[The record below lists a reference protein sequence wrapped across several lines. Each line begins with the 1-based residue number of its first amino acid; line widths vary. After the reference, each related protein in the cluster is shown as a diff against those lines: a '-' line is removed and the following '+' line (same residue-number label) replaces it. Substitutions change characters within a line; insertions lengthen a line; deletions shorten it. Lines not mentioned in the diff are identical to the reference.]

1 MVDSVLVN
9 DLLDCFLALSEG
21 VILPSSFIVVVED
34 VFEGLLVALQQ
45 LELLIAHLL
54 VGVQLKLIKAHFL
67 YLTHSHQQTFFKEH
81 EYLIILNV
89 ILYVLL

>member
-34 VFEGLLVALQQ
+34 VFEGLLIALQQ
-45 LELLIAHLL
+45 LELFIAHLL
-54 VGVQLKLIKAHFL
+54 VGVQLELIEAHFL
-67 YLTHSHQQTFFKEH
+67 DLTHSHQQAFFK
-81 EYLIILNV
+81 
-89 ILYVLL
+89 